1 MGKVIGLAI
10 KHTQKLPLELA
21 DVVDVT
27 ERGIVGNVEQSADRR
42 ITLLARE
49 QWENA
54 LVELGQE
61 LPWTTRRANVLV
73 EGVDLASCMGK
84 SLQVGG
90 IVLKIRGETKPCGF
104 MEAAC
109 TGLYDALVPDCRG
122 GVYGSVEEAGKIAI
136 GDTVALVDGSEV

>member
-1 MGKVIGLAI
+1 MGKVIRLAI

-21 DVVDVT
+21 DVLEVT
-27 ERGIVGNVEQSADRR
+27 ERGIVGNVEQSPDRR

-49 QWENA
+49 QWEDA
-54 LVELGQE
+54 LTELGE
-61 LPWTTRRANVLV
+61 KLPWTTRRANVLV
-73 EGVDLASCMGK
+73 EGIDLASFMGK

-104 MEAAC
+104 MERAC
-109 TGLYDALVPDCRG
+109 EGLYDALVPDCRG

-136 GDTVALVDGSEV
+136 GDTVAPVEGSEL